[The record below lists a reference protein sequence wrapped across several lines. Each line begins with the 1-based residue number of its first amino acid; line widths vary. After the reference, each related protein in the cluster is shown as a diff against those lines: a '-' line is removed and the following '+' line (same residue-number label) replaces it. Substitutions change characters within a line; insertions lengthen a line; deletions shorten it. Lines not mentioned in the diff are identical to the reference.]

1 MTTVSTV
8 RVPRTAVVCME
19 IAGTPNRVPYEV
31 KLVCRSYQLIL
42 RSSASLLAHATPQCF
57 YFRPVCLAVYFGL
70 CSMLGKC
77 IPREPV

>member
-1 MTTVSTV
+1 MTTVLRFGSLGRPLFV
-8 RVPRTAVVCME
+8 WRLPELRTPCC
-19 IAGTPNRVPYEV
+19 EV